1 MLLIH
6 LQAAVILGFIIP
18 QIFSLS
24 NSSPPSECL
33 AALDTCMS
41 NLCKREEE
49 ALYDDVCE
57 DEGCPMKGLEVCNLT
72 VQAALDRFPSLH
84 GCVCAWEEELC
95 DSIQA
100 LATQCQHKPA
110 AQQRKSSVMDWQSS
124 SLIDYVYDN
133 SASCLAQITVCVSD
147 TVCNRYLAPVL
158 QACMAQCDRDRCQL
172 VTQQFYADMPHN
184 VAEMLVMC
192 KCDPSDHACWE
203 MTSALHSGTCG
214 AQTRIC
220 QDTVNQC
227 VQDTGCRELLK
238 SFREKCWG
246 PEDGQCRDSDL
257 QTDECITRMDPA
269 RIHGADAEC
278 KIAFLKTL
286 GTSLHYPCACKGMRH
301 DDLLS
306 CNTVHDVLHN
316 RSHFMTPLKSVSGP
330 TKPHEINESEQD
342 PSWPHDYVLYAFAT
356 VLLVGV
362 AVLIPLAVA
371 SKIWMLTKKE
381 KTKYQP
387 HQKSNCVLG
396 L

>member
-100 LATQCQHKPA
+100 LATQCQHKP

-269 RIHGADAEC
+269 RIH
-278 KIAFLKTL
+278 
-286 GTSLHYPCACKGMRH
+286 
-301 DDLLS
+301 
-306 CNTVHDVLHN
+306 
-316 RSHFMTPLKSVSGP
+316 
-330 TKPHEINESEQD
+330 
-342 PSWPHDYVLYAFAT
+342 DYVLYAFAT

>member
-1 MLLIH
+1 MQPVH
-6 LQAAVILGFIIP
+6 LEAAVILGFIIP
-18 QIFSLS
+18 QISSIS

-33 AALDTCMS
+33 AALGTCMS
-41 NLCKREEE
+41 NLCKRSEE
-49 ALYDDVCE
+49 AFYGRVCE
-57 DEGCPMKGLEVCNLT
+57 DEGCQIEGLEVCNLT
-72 VQAALDRFPSLH
+72 IQTVLDQFPSLP

-110 AQQRKSSVMDWQSS
+110 ARQRKSSVMDWQSS
-124 SLIDYVYDN
+124 SLIGYVHDN
-133 SASCLAQITVCVSD
+133 SASCLDQITVCVSD
-147 TVCNRYLAPVL
+147 TVCNRYLALVL
-158 QACMAQCDRDRCQL
+158 QVCMAQCNRDRCQL
-172 VTQQFYADMPHN
+172 VTQQFYANMPHN

-192 KCDPSDHACWE
+192 QCDTSDHTCWE

-214 AQTRIC
+214 GQTWIC

-227 VQDTGCRELLK
+227 VEDTACREILK
-238 SFREKCWG
+238 SFREKCWD
-246 PEDGQCRDSDL
+246 PEDAQCRDSDL

-269 RIHGADAEC
+269 RIRGADPEC
-278 KIAFLKTL
+278 KTAFLKTL
-286 GTSLHYPCACKGMRH
+286 GTDLHYPCTCKGMRH

-306 CNTVHDVLHN
+306 CNTIYDVLHN
-316 RSHFMTPLKSVSGP
+316 RSLFLTPWKSSSGP

-342 PSWPHDYVLYAFAT
+342 PSRSHDYVLYALAT

-362 AVLIPLAVA
+362 AVLIPVAVA

-381 KTKYQP
+381 KTKFHS
-387 HQKSNCVLG
+387 HQKSNCVLA